1 MENGVLDVHNQ
12 MYHLRSFLFL
22 TFQNRIT
29 GHNLH
34 SPHSLIAWASGIFS
48 YYIAFPKKLI
58 NKAHVELFKGEFPG
72 GTVVKNLPVNA
83 GDMGSIPGLG
93 RCHMPWNNKACAPQ
107 LLSLCSRAHEPQLL
121 SSCATTTEAH
131 APSASAPQQE
141 KPPQ

>member
-72 GTVVKNLPVNA
+72 GTVVKNLPANA
-83 GDMGSIPGLG
+83 RDMGSSPGPG
-93 RCHMPWNNKACAPQ
+93 RSHMPRSNEAHAPQ
-107 LLSLCSRAHEPQLL
+107 LLSLCSRPREPQLP
-121 SSCATTTEAH
+121 SPRAAATEVHEPKAR
-131 APSASAPQQE
+131 APQQE
-141 KPPQ
+141 RPR